1 MSAADPDPP
10 GIPLAPLA
18 PLAGLRVVVTRA
30 DSQSAGLSARLTE
43 AGATVSALPLIE
55 MIPPADPAPLLRATS
70 ELPLY
75 DWVVLTSANGARALL
90 DAAEDSL
97 PDRLAFAVVGQATA
111 AVLREVGV
119 EPWLIAPKGN
129 AEALLAKLAPHIAH
143 RRVLLPQAADARPLL
158 AQGLRVAG
166 ADLTTI
172 VAYDKRLPP
181 DAPARAAELFYSYPL
196 SWVTFTSGG
205 IARRFADL
213 FGPDWPARR
222 TELLAASIGPVTS
235 ADLRALGVEP
245 SIEAEQPTDE
255 ALVAGIVGRV
265 GSPAS

>member
-1 MSAADPDPP
+1 MSPTDSAPP
-10 GIPLAPLA
+10 FTDSKA
-18 PLAGLRVVVTRA
+18 LAGIRVVVTRA
-30 DSQSAGLSARLTE
+30 ESQSAGLLKRLTE
-43 AGATVSALPLIE
+43 AGATVAALPLIE
-55 MIPPADPAPLLRATS
+55 MIPPADSGPLLRATS

-75 DWVVLTSANGARALL
+75 DWVVFTSANGVRAML

-97 PDRLAFAVVGQATA
+97 PDRLAYAVVGQATA

-129 AEALLAKLAPHIAH
+129 AEALLKKLAPHIVN

-158 AQGLRVAG
+158 AQGLRTAG

-172 VAYDKRLPP
+172 TAYDKRLPP
-181 DAPARAAELFYSYPL
+181 DAPERAEALFTESPL
-196 SWVTFTSGG
+196 GWVTFTSGG

-213 FGPDWPARR
+213 FGPDWPERR
-222 TELLAASIGPVTS
+222 PELRAASIGPVTS

-245 SIEAEQPTDE
+245 AIEATQPTDA
-255 ALVAGIVGRV
+255 ALVAAIVRRV
-265 GSPAS
+265 DSPSY